1 MAKMNPANSV
11 CATLELILM
20 KTFMLGGGLG
30 GVTEVAI
37 SWVSDIYTGCTA
49 DSPGRERYVVGGRP
63 FTAGTTHFVHD
74 NVQMPGVEMVKLSP
88 RVVIVVGTAHEVVKT
103 TTVIVVIPGVQVR
116 TVVQG
121 VGIVKICL

>member
-11 CATLELILM
+11 AETLELVLM
-20 KTFMLGGGLG
+20 KTFMLGCGLG

-37 SWVSDIYTGCTA
+37 SWVPDTGCTRE
-49 DSPGRERYVVGGRP
+49 SPGREGCAVGGRP
-63 FTAGTTHFVHD
+63 FTSGTTHFVHD
-74 NVQMPGVEMVKLSP
+74 NIQMPGVEMAKLSP
-88 RVVIVVGTAHEVVKT
+88 RVMIVVGTAHEVVKT

-121 VGIVKICL
+121 VGIVKI